1 MVKASFAQSRTPW
14 LTCTE
19 NRIYHWNIKEIK
31 ACLPDGSRA
40 LAALKDDIMAL
51 LKIRHYPDP
60 VLKKVAAT
68 VTEFDETLR
77 QLAHDMAE
85 TMYAA
90 PGVGLAAPQVGISKR
105 LTVIDCSVRDEDA
118 QLLIL
123 VNPEIIH
130 REGESCEEEGCLSVP
145 EYYARIDRSA
155 KVRVRFQDLDEQT
168 HVIEAEG
175 LTAIACQHEIDHL
188 DGILFVD
195 HLSPLKRSIFRKK
208 WKKIEGH
215 RTEQM

>member
-1 MVKASFAQSRTPW
+1 
-14 LTCTE
+14 
-19 NRIYHWNIKEIK
+19 
-31 ACLPDGSRA
+31 
-40 LAALKDDIMAL
+40 MAL

-60 VLKKVAAT
+60 VLKKVAMP
-68 VTEFDETLR
+68 VTEFDDTLR
-77 QLAHDMAE
+77 QLAYDMAE

-105 LTVIDCSVRDEDA
+105 LTVIDCSARDEDS

-123 VNPEIIH
+123 VNPEIID
-130 REGESCEEEGCLSVP
+130 RQGEVCEEEGCLSVP
-145 EYYARIDRSA
+145 EYYARVNRSS
-155 KVRVRFQDLDEQT
+155 KVTVRFQDLDQNDHT
-168 HVIEAEG
+168 IEAEG

-208 WKKIEGH
+208 WKKIQEH
-215 RTEQM
+215 LLEQM

>member
-1 MVKASFAQSRTPW
+1 
-14 LTCTE
+14 
-19 NRIYHWNIKEIK
+19 
-31 ACLPDGSRA
+31 
-40 LAALKDDIMAL
+40 MAL

-60 VLKKVAAT
+60 VLKKVAAP

-105 LTVIDCSVRDEDA
+105 LAVIDCSVRDEEA

-145 EYYARIDRSA
+145 EYYARVDRSA
-155 KVRVRFQDLDEQT
+155 KVKVRFQDLDEQT

-208 WKKIEGH
+208 WKKIEEH